1 MKVKLS
7 DICLMQSGGT
17 PKRSNLTFY
26 NGNIP
31 WVTISDFKNASNDI
45 ISKTEESLTENG
57 LKAINNRIFK
67 KGTLLL
73 AMYGS
78 VGKTVITG
86 IEASTNQAILAI
98 NPKDDNILNIKFLK
112 YWFEHNKDFIY
123 SQGKGATLQN
133 ISLSIVKRQEIEL
146 PEKEL
151 QDKIVALL
159 DRAKN
164 IIEKRKLSINLL
176 DNLLKN
182 YFLEIFGEPTRNEKE
197 WKIVKLSN
205 YINKIIAGTSYG
217 GRENTILQE
226 DELGVLK
233 ISSVTRGFFNPNEF
247 KAVQKSIL
255 KKEIVNPKKGDLL
268 FSRANTMEFVGATC
282 IVDKD
287 YDDLFLPDKLW
298 KLELKEE
305 FLTKTYLHFLLQS
318 ENFRKN
324 FTSVATGSSGSMLNI
339 SMVKFNSIKIP
350 LPPMEKQI
358 LFENLY
364 LLIEKNKKKSLAFI
378 NESNEL
384 LNCLFQ
390 QAFNKRLSYD
400 IDVEL
405 EALLNNIDL
414 RRNNSANDISTIKND
429 ITFLQRLLDKLN
441 GQEFDDINT
450 YDKAKYA
457 SFRIL
462 NEEKGLVMQKLDK
475 DSNNIKLVLK

>member
-7 DICLMQSGGT
+7 DICLMQSGNT

-31 WVTISDFKNASNDI
+31 WITISDFKNASSDI

-98 NPKDDNILNIKFLK
+98 NPKDENVLNIKFLK

-164 IIEKRKLSINLL
+164 IIEKRQLSINHL
-176 DNLLKN
+176 DNLIKN

-197 WKIVKLSN
+197 WEVVKLGS

-217 GRENTILQE
+217 GRENTSLQE

-233 ISSVTRGFFNPNEF
+233 ISSVTRGIFNPNEF
-247 KAVQKSIL
+247 KAVKKSIL
-255 KKEIVNPKKGDLL
+255 KKNIVNPKKGDLL

-318 ENFRKN
+318 KNFRKN

-339 SMVKFNSIKIP
+339 SMLKFNSIKIP

-358 LFENLY
+358 QFKNLY
-364 LLIEKNKKKSLAFI
+364 LIIEKSKVKSLAFI
-378 NESNEL
+378 DKSNEL

-414 RRNNSANDISTIKND
+414 RKSNEKNDISTIKTD
-429 ITFLQRLLDKLN
+429 ITFVQRLLDKLN

>member
-31 WVTISDFKNASNDI
+31 WITISDFKNASNDI

-98 NPKDDNILNIKFLK
+98 NPKDENVLNIKFLK

-133 ISLSIVKRQEIEL
+133 ISLSIIERQEIDL
-146 PEKEL
+146 PEKDV

-159 DRAKN
+159 DKAKN
-164 IIEKRKLSINLL
+164 IIEKREQMITL
-176 DNLLKN
+176 
-182 YFLEIFGEPTRNEKE
+182 Y
-197 WKIVKLSN
+197 
-205 YINKIIAGTSYG
+205 
-217 GRENTILQE
+217 
-226 DELGVLK
+226 DELLSSFFLK
-233 ISSVTRGFFNPNEF
+233 TFGDPYF
-247 KAVQKSIL
+247 
-255 KKEIVNPKKGDLL
+255 NPKKYKLNTLENLCEFITKGTTPKSEKIFEEYKKDRVPFLKVHHIKDDIIS
-268 FSRANTMEFVGATC
+268 FSNKPSYISKVIHKKELSRSIVKPNDILMNIVGPPLGKIALVPTTFSEWN
-282 IVDKD
+282 INQALVI
-287 YDDLFLPDKLW
+287 FRV
-298 KLELKEE
+298 KEE
-305 FLTKTYLHFLLQS
+305 ILPSYLLYTIKSNTISQS
-318 ENFRKN
+318 IIQSAVGVRQQ
-324 FTSVATGSSGSMLNI
+324 NI
-339 SMVKFNSIKIP
+339 SLKQCREISIPIPPIKLQKKFDKVFLINNKCKINIIKA
-350 LPPMEKQI
+350 K
-358 LFENLY
+358 
-364 LLIEKNKKKSLAFI
+364 
-378 NESNEL
+378 NEL
-384 LNCLFQ
+384 SNLLNSLYQ
-390 QAFNKRLSYD
+390 KTFNNDFVYD
-400 IDVEL
+400 IDIEL

-414 RRNNSANDISTIKND
+414 RKSNIENDINTIKTD
-429 ITFLQRLLDKLN
+429 ATFLQRLLDKLN
-441 GQEFDDINT
+441 EQEFDDIKT
-450 YDKAKYA
+450 YDKAKYV

-462 NEEKGLVMQKLDK
+462 NEENGLVIQKLNK